1 MKAGMSPVARLR
13 GAFVTGTGTGV
24 GKSVVAA
31 SICAALSARGQKV
44 AAFKPV
50 ITGLDEPDGDW
61 PLDDELLAGAA
72 SAGQKPEDIAPYR
85 FGPPVSPHLAAEL
98 AGEQIEPLE
107 LARKARG
114 WAERADALVCEGI
127 GGLMVPITPGFLV
140 RDLAIELDMPLVVAA
155 LPDLGTINHTLLT
168 LDAARAGGLRIAAVI
183 LTPWPD
189 EPGDVERSNKQT
201 IAMLGDVDVHTLRK
215 TTPDR
220 LAEAGADLPIDDWL
234 A

>member
-1 MKAGMSPVARLR
+1 MEAGMSPVARLR
-13 GAFVTGTGTGV
+13 GIFVTGTGTGV

-50 ITGLDEPDGDW
+50 ITGLDERDGDW

-72 SAGQKPEDIAPYR
+72 SAGQKPEDVAPHR

-98 AGEQIEPLE
+98 AGEQIEPLD
-107 LARKARG
+107 LAREARG

-127 GGLMVPITPGFLV
+127 GGLMVPIAAGFLV
-140 RDLAIELDMPLVVAA
+140 RDLALELDMPLVVVAS
-155 LPDLGTINHTLLT
+155 PGLGTINHTLLT
-168 LDAARAGGLRIAAVI
+168 LDSARAAGLRIAAVV

-201 IAMLGDVDVHTLRK
+201 IAMLGDVEVHTLGR

-220 LAEAGADLPIDDWL
+220 LAEAGAQLPIDDWL
-234 A
+234 